1 MTGGVKGEA
10 LNCMTKYSREI
21 VNMQHKVKSQVN
33 VAEFRWHLLPGFS
46 SLFHMADT
54 DFHIL

>member
-1 MTGGVKGEA
+1 MTGGVKGQA

-21 VNMQHKVKSQVN
+21 VNMQRELKSKVN
-33 VAEFRWHLLPGFS
+33 VAELSWHLLPGVG
-46 SLFHMADT
+46 SLFNMADA